1 MWRQFDS
8 GLLDEHTEELLSIHE
23 EEIMRLKDER
33 RMKAPLLAA
42 IKKYFE
48 ICEEEKELAAAASD
62 QSRLLGRG
70 PRDPGRLLR
79 EEKMRKRVNKE
90 KPRVRITSTS
100 EIIAYRDMSNAAGT
114 RSPRFPSCVGR
125 RSRSSVPRP
134 WREHVETIG

>member
-1 MWRQFDS
+1 MVSLIVSARSLTQAFIS
-8 GLLDEHTEELLSIHE
+8 DEHTEELLSIHE

-79 EEKMRKRVNKE
+79 EEKMRKRVTKE
-90 KPRVRITSTS
+90 KPRVCVTSICFWRS
-100 EIIAYRDMSNAAGT
+100 LLIEICDT
-114 RSPRFPSCVGR
+114 
-125 RSRSSVPRP
+125 
-134 WREHVETIG
+134 